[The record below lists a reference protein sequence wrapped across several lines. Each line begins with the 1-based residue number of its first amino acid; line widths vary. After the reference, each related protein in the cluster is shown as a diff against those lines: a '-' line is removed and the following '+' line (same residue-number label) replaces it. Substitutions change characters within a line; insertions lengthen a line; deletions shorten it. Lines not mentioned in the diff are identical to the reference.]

1 MVAPKQELNDL
12 TDTVLGE
19 LGTVSPVGGAFDP
32 HVKQT
37 ST

>member
-1 MVAPKQELNDL
+1 MIAPKQELNDL

-19 LGTVSPVGGAFDP
+19 LGTDSPIGGAFYP
-32 HVKQT
+32 HIKQT